1 VRVTVRRRTGWLPVL
16 IRRARPRRPTR
27 GEGPSC
33 RPAKKRALS
42 PLSPCLSCRTAHTLS
57 GNSPPQLSPPSMC
70 CSWLRTIVSLPVF
83 FLPNMVHRWAAI
95 MVRVSLCP
103 SRAFRVP
110 PRLSGPLGGSGRRSA
125 PAGEEAALRGLSLVS
140 GCDDVGWIACLPRC
154 VFVAWPWTSTS
165 RPCPLVCVALET
177 DIDGPPFAA
186 INDDRPQGSP
196 RRSLKHACMA
206 HSFQH
211 IRTMSAGL

>member
-1 VRVTVRRRTGWLPVL
+1 MRVTVRRRTGWLPVL

-33 RPAKKRALS
+33 RPAKKGALS

-57 GNSPPQLSPPSMC
+57 GNSPPQLSAPSMC

-83 FLPNMVHRWAAI
+83 FLPNMVHTRAAI

-125 PAGEEAALRGLSLVS
+125 PAGEEAALRRLSLVS
-140 GCDDVGWIACLPRC
+140 GCDDVGWIACFSRRAP
-154 VFVAWPWTSTS
+154 VAWRWTSTS
-165 RPCPLVCVALET
+165 RPCPLVFATLDMGANRLPFTAQPAWPET
-177 DIDGPPFAA
+177 
-186 INDDRPQGSP
+186 
-196 RRSLKHACMA
+196 RSW
-206 HSFQH
+206 SSN
-211 IRTMSAGL
+211 R